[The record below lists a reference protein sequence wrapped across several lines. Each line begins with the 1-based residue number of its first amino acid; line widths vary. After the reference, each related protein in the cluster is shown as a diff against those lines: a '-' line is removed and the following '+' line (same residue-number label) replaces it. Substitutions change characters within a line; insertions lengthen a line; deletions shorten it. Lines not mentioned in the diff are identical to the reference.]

1 MKTMW
6 ILALA
11 LAVASCS
18 KKGGDACTDAVNKA
32 VDQMMSRMSG
42 ANVPDEMKAAMKERG
57 DALKKVIITRCTED
71 KWPAEVTDCYAKAA
85 SREDIKACRAK
96 LPADQSSKLQAE
108 EMQVM
113 MSGGGMGMAPHG
125 GGGAPPAEQAPPA
138 PTPAPTPPAPTNP

>member
-11 LAVASCS
+11 LAVAGCS
-18 KKGGDACTDAVNKA
+18 KKAGGGDCSDAVNKA
-32 VDQMMSRMSG
+32 VDTMMSRMSG

-57 DALKKVIITRCTED
+57 DALKKVIINRCTED
-71 KWPAEVTDCYAKAA
+71 KWPADVTDCYSKAA

-125 GGGAPPAEQAPPA
+125 GAPPAEQAPPA
-138 PTPAPTPPAPTNP
+138 PAPTPPAPTNP